1 MKINKISIITLSLAA
16 LAATACVN
24 VSVSEPSA
32 CVSQAFSYDLSYA
45 LAGFADQVPT
55 GTTLTGL
62 CAGQF
67 PAQAAGLFFLMPQ
80 LSTSA
85 TFDFSGALHDINK
98 VSNSFN
104 IAITQLSLANT
115 NDEFSFVNF
124 VDVNIT
130 GAPSTNPTVDS
141 QLLAT
146 YSAPDAGPSTELN
159 FTVSLPPANVQSLLQ
174 AGPVVVQAV
183 LNNNPVS
190 LATVCALVA
199 DGTLST
205 NLNMCVSADGNYK
218 KTL

>member
-1 MKINKISIITLSLAA
+1 MNKISMITLSLAA

-45 LAGFADQVPT
+45 LSGFADQVPT

-62 CAGQF
+62 CADQSSA
-67 PAQAAGLFFLMPQ
+67 PAGLSFLMPQ

-115 NDEFSFVNF
+115 NDEFSFVNT
-124 VDVNIT
+124 VNVNIT

-141 QLLAT
+141 QVLAT

-190 LATVCALVA
+190 LATVCGLVA